1 MALPPCKASRSL
13 CWKRL
18 QRALQ
23 RNPQTISARVGFL
36 FFSFFLFFFWWLG
49 FGFFSPHPPFLSVC
63 FISPGHLHA
72 VAWVRQLVDQV
83 SGQKGWGGNARR
95 VEEEAASCRYHNAD
109 MAWQGCGAPPP
120 LVGAPLSWQ
129 PDSASV
135 KTRYR
140 NVLWVT
146 FKTRYKSSALWDC
159 SAINYLA

>member
-1 MALPPCKASRSL
+1 MAPSSL
-13 CWKRL
+13 QGEQKPLLEEAAAC
-18 QRALQ
+18 
-23 RNPQTISARVGFL
+23 SAEKSADNKSQSG
-36 FFSFFLFFFWWLG
+36 FSFLSFFF
-49 FGFFSPHPPFLSVC
+49 FFLC

-95 VEEEAASCRYHNAD
+95 VEEEAASCRCHNAG

-146 FKTRYKSSALWDC
+146 FKTRYKSSAL
-159 SAINYLA
+159 